1 MLRYIQFEKPTLV
14 VRGYMIPGVLGVRL
28 KLSGSGLFLQ
38 IRLHCFLFSPGWET
52 SGNFDGWKRRGA
64 GQPSFQT

>member
-1 MLRYIQFEKPTLV
+1 MQSIKLTLV

-28 KLSGSGLFLQ
+28 RLTGSVLFLQ
-38 IRLHCFLFSPGWET
+38 IRLHCFPFSPGWET